1 MSWFRWTQTA
11 LACPNCQL
19 RSHSTT
25 SDCNFLQ
32 IKRKKFQSNAQRRFH
47 QRLTFR
53 CLLAGSILRFRTRHV
68 ILLRRRRLMTTQK
81 FSMSGKEIE
90 RIVKWKF
97 DQKVMRS
104 KDGNADGKHFL
115 IWRNSETDF
124 GTLRDESFANLLAI
138 FENDFFILLSS
149 VLTSCRTIFALSLG
163 ECCFDRMN
171 LERKS
176 IELSI
181 HCKPTHLFGVERLKL
196 R

>member
-138 FENDFFILLSS
+138 FENDFFILQTTAQLCSDLLPDDFCAVTWR
-149 VLTSCRTIFALSLG
+149 VLLRSNEFREEIHRTIDSLQTDS
-163 ECCFDRMN
+163 FIWR
-171 LERKS
+171 
-176 IELSI
+176 
-181 HCKPTHLFGVERLKL
+181 
-196 R
+196 